1 MTDLQFSILS
11 QASRSLKPSGTLVYG
26 TCSYLMEENET
37 IVERF
42 LAENS
47 NFKIC
52 QMSMLGSPKE
62 DSDSMFVAVLVKS

>member
-1 MTDLQFSILS
+1 
-11 QASRSLKPSGTLVYG
+11 
-26 TCSYLMEENET
+26 MEENET